1 VKKLFLVPLVI
12 LILAGLIFAGCS
24 SKTSN
29 TAASNT
35 TPQTLKIGALFG
47 LTGFF
52 SGFDAVQADEAQLA
66 AKMINDAG
74 GIKVKGQ
81 QYNIQLVTY
90 DFKSTM
96 DGVTAG
102 ANQLVF
108 QDKVNYLIA
117 PSAFFSPPT
126 KDITEPNKVLRG
138 LTFITGTPQ
147 ELSAGMKYTFLAH
160 NSALEHALTNIKYIK
175 QAYPNVKTVAV
186 LHPDDG
192 NQDYVFS
199 HVKPMLEAN
208 GINVVGDLITFAN
221 ETVDFSPIASKAI
234 ALKPD
239 LIFLANGT
247 PPHCGSLLKAVRQA
261 GSTLPFC
268 YSGDSAPTDIIALAG
283 ADSATNYFGTGMYNG
298 APNTPAL
305 MQQIIDARYK
315 AANGPI
321 SIHAQAINVLYMFKQ
336 GIEKADSLDTTA
348 VANALEG
355 LSSINT
361 VYGTAKLGGLQT
373 YGIKHAFSHPDQV
386 WTITNGKP
394 AFGAWIDVSPMP

>member
-1 VKKLFLVPLVI
+1 MKKLVLVPLAVLLLAG
-12 LILAGLIFAGCS
+12 LILAGCS
-24 SKTSN
+24 SSTTSTTN
-29 TAASNT
+29 AA
-35 TPQTLKIGALFG
+35 PQTLKIGALFG

-66 AKMINDAG
+66 ADIINNSG
-74 GIKVKGQ
+74 GIKVQGQ

-108 QDKVNYLIA
+108 QDKVKYLIA

-147 ELSAGMKYTFLAH
+147 ELAAGMQYTFLAH
-160 NSALEHALTNIKYIK
+160 NSALEHALTNIKYI
-175 QAYPNVKTVAV
+175 QQTYPNFKTAVV

-192 NQDYVFS
+192 NQDYVFQ
-199 HVKPMLEAN
+199 HVKPMLAAA
-208 GINVVGDLITFAN
+208 GISVAGDLITFAN
-221 ETVDFSPIASKAI
+221 ETVDFSPIASKVI

-247 PPHCGSLLKAVRQA
+247 PPHAGGLLKAVRQA
-261 GSTLPFC
+261 GSNLPFC

-298 APNTPAL
+298 APNTPPL

-321 SIHAQAINVLYMFKQ
+321 SIHSQAIDVLYMFKQ
-336 GIEKADSLDTTA
+336 GIEKANSLDTTA
-348 VANALEG
+348 VASALES

-361 VYGTAKLGGLQT
+361 PYGAANLGGLQT
-373 YGIKHAFSHPDQV
+373 YGIKHAYSHPDQV
-386 WTITNGKP
+386 WTIMNGKP